1 MKEREKMGK
10 KAARGMAVCFALAIA
25 IASLFSLQCH
35 ARGENSAVENACRGV
50 VRIFADLGDGHYGSG
65 SGFGVGEAGQMTDIY
80 VTNWHV
86 VTKSDGT
93 VADKVYILLSNEAVL
108 TQNGY
113 ITGMDESQ
121 MIECEVLYLTNG
133 YPDVAILKAA
143 RPVEE
148 HIALPLMYAE
158 DAGRGDEIFTL
169 GFPASADVA
178 NNGYYYA
185 EIDDVDMANGV
196 ISKFF
201 EFELGGSTMAI
212 QHHAHINHGNS
223 GGPLVTKDGV
233 VIGINTYGYS
243 EAPMGEN
250 EPGEYSVS
258 IYVDY
263 AMVGLNELG
272 IAYDIYDPYAQGDA
286 GEETTK
292 GTEPETVEVI
302 KEVEEKPFPLIPVAA
317 AAVAAVVI
325 LAAAAVILL
334 KRKKPDMGQNGKQD
348 IKPAAGQTPQQSVS
362 KQETPPVQS
371 YMPDPRQTPNQ
382 TAVSQTA
389 GKAAP
394 APNTADSGIRLQGT
408 GGVFAGRRFPVN
420 GIVRIGRDPSKNDL
434 VYPAGSPGI
443 SGSHCELHV
452 RGGQVFLRDVG
463 SSYGTFLRGSKIPNN
478 QMVSIA
484 VGETFYLGNPQESF
498 TIAKKSGR

>member
-1 MKEREKMGK
+1 
-10 KAARGMAVCFALAIA
+10 MALCFALAVV
-25 IASLFSLQCH
+25 IASFFSIPCH
-35 ARGENSAVENACRGV
+35 AAGESNAVENACRGV
-50 VRIFADLGDGHYGSG
+50 VRIFADYGDGYCGSG
-65 SGFGVGEAGQMTDIY
+65 SGFGVGTAGQMTDIY

-86 VTKSDGT
+86 VTKNGK

-108 TQNGY
+108 TQNGH
-113 ITGMDESQ
+113 IVGMDESQ

-133 YPDVAILKAA
+133 YPDVAILRAA

-158 DAGRGDEIFTL
+158 DASRGDKIYTL

-178 NNGYYYA
+178 NSGYYYA
-185 EIDDVDMANGV
+185 EIDDIDMDDGV

-201 EFELGGSTMAI
+201 EFELEGSTMAI

-223 GGPLVTKDGV
+223 GGPLITEDGV

-263 AMVGLNELG
+263 AMVGLDELG
-272 IAYDIYDPYAQGDA
+272 IAYDIYDPYAQG
-286 GEETTK
+286 GTGGETTK
-292 GTEPETVEVI
+292 GTEPETVETI
-302 KEVEEKPFPLIPVAA
+302 KEVEEKPFPVIPVAVA
-317 AAVAAVVI
+317 AAAVVI
-325 LAAAAVILL
+325 LAVVAVVLL
-334 KRKKPDMGQNGKQD
+334 KRKKPDAKPD
-348 IKPAAGQTPQQSVS
+348 IKPPAGQTPQQSVP
-362 KQETPPVQS
+362 KQETTPVQS
-371 YMPDPRQTPNQ
+371 HMPDPRPTPDQ
-382 TAVSQTA
+382 PAFSQTA
-389 GKAAP
+389 GKIAA

-420 GIVRIGRDPSKNDL
+420 GIVRIGRDPSRNDL

-443 SGSHCELHV
+443 SGAHCELHV
-452 RGGQVFLRDVG
+452 RGGQVFLRDAG

-498 TIAKKSGR
+498 TIARKSGR